1 LLINE
6 REWTLNRT
14 SCYIMVGLELKYF
27 GMILEQEIERN
38 AMKNRR

>member
-1 LLINE
+1 
-6 REWTLNRT
+6 
-14 SCYIMVGLELKYF
+14 MVGLELKYF